1 MITEMLLM
9 SQYNAAVIPIGSV
22 VRDYFPHISLNKF
35 LRKVSA
41 GEIKIPLYLAEPGTQ
56 KTAKGIHVT
65 DLAQYIDTRRAAAV
79 KESDQLAGGG

>member
-41 GEIKIPLYLAEPGTQ
+41 GEIKIPLYRAEGGTQ

-79 KESDQLAGGG
+79 KESAQLASGG